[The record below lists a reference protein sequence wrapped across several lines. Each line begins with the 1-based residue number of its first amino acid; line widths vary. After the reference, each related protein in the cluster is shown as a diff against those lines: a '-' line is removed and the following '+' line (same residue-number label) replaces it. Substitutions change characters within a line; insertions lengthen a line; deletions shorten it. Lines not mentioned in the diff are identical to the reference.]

1 MLQRREWKLGDAV
14 VTSSEHLK
22 HRLDYEVGKGLTN
35 LEHIGRSVATREVA
49 FREVSVLCIIVHLQL
64 HASFPSCSPR
74 LLSGPIS
81 SLFSGDN
88 FRSRMVSFLSLAAP
102 LSPYFSLLSLLLP
115 YCRWAVALSSGLSSC
130 LTLLLGGSQ
139 L

>member
-1 MLQRREWKLGDAV
+1 MEAWRRIAV

-35 LEHIGRSVATREVA
+35 LEHIGRSVATCEVA
-49 FREVSVLCIIVHLQL
+49 FKEVRDLCIIVHLQL
-64 HASFPSCSPR
+64 HASFPSHSLR

-81 SLFSGDN
+81 SLSSGDN
-88 FRSRMVSFLSLAAP
+88 FRSRMVSFLAAP

-115 YCRWAVALSSGLSSC
+115 YCRWAAALSSGLSSC